1 VTDYPRA
8 SSTPDLRPASRPHVR
23 RLALVLSGGGARG
36 AYQVGVLKALAEL
49 LPADAPIPFSII
61 SGTSAG
67 AIIAALVATHAPHFR
82 SGVDSIERFWRNFQ
96 VEEVFRADT
105 SSMLRSGLHLLL
117 ALVSGGYLARPPRSL
132 FDNSPLR
139 DTLERHV
146 NFARIEQALNAG
158 YLDALAINASAYQSA
173 LSVAFYECRRGTAPW
188 QHAWRRGQPAELGLD
203 HLMASAA
210 VPFLFPAV
218 YMEGEYFGDGAM
230 RQVSPLSPAIQLGA
244 DRLLIIGV
252 RPPGGA
258 DLMPSSHRAA
268 APSFGQMLGF
278 MLDTLFMDGMQ
289 SDLERLQQ
297 ENRLLAATGSGS
309 AEDAR
314 YIEALAITPREDF
327 GCIAERHISD
337 APRSL
342 RVLLRTMGASNVGG
356 RTLLSY
362 LLFEGSYTRELMA
375 LGYADAMLRRD
386 ELQALVRSES

>member
-1 VTDYPRA
+1 M
-8 SSTPDLRPASRPHVR
+8 
-23 RLALVLSGGGARG
+23 LSGGGARG
-36 AYQVGVLKALAEL
+36 AYQVGVLKAISEL
-49 LPADAPIPFSII
+49 LPANAPVPFSIL

-67 AIIAALVATHAPHFR
+67 AIIAALVATHAAHFR
-82 SGVDSIERFWRNFQ
+82 EGVDSIERFWRNFQ

-105 SSMLRSGLHLLL
+105 RTMLRSGLHLLL
-117 ALVSGGYLARPPRSL
+117 ALLSGGYLVRPPRSL

-146 NFARIEQALNAG
+146 NFARIAQALDAG

-173 LSVAFYECRRGTAPW
+173 LSVAFYECRRSTPPW
-188 QHAWRRGQPAELGLD
+188 QHAWRRGQPTELGLD

-218 YMEGEYFGDGAM
+218 HMEGEYFGDGAM

-258 DLMPSSHRAA
+258 DLMPASHRAS
-268 APSFGQMLGF
+268 APSFGQLLGF

-297 ENRLLAATGSGS
+297 ENRLLAATGAGS
-309 AEDAR
+309 ADDAR
-314 YIEALAITPREDF
+314 YVEALAITPREDF
-327 GCIAERHISD
+327 GCIAERHVAD